1 MNIDATRGVTDHGDD
16 EHDEEGVEHG
26 DDGGGQG
33 GEDALEGAEAAEE
46 AEHAERAEDADG
58 EVERAQGDERERDDN
73 GIEAAPAVI
82 KKLAQPVGVEVD
94 EELDSEYYGEAGV
107 DQVEEALDA
116 DSCYCRIEG
125 GLKLGLTDGC
135 DEILFC

>member
-1 MNIDATRGVTDHGDD
+1 MRIYEGQEITDHGDD

-33 GEDALEGAEAAEE
+33 GEDALERAEAAEE

-58 EVERAQGDERERDDN
+58 EVERAQGYERERDDD

-82 KKLAQPVGVEVD
+82 KELAQPVGV
-94 EELDSEYYGEAGV
+94 
-107 DQVEEALDA
+107 
-116 DSCYCRIEG
+116 
-125 GLKLGLTDGC
+125 
-135 DEILFC
+135 

>member
-1 MNIDATRGVTDHGDD
+1 MSFIGWGRAITDHGDD

-58 EVERAQGDERERDDN
+58 EVERAQRDKGEGYND
-73 GIEAAPAVI
+73 GIEAAPAVVQE
-82 KKLAQPVGVEVD
+82 LAQPVGVKVD
-94 EELDSEYYGEAGV
+94 EELESENDGEAGV
-107 DQVEEALDA
+107 DEIKEALERD
-116 DSCYCRIEG
+116 ITNPFLEG
-125 GLKLGLTDGC
+125 
-135 DEILFC
+135 